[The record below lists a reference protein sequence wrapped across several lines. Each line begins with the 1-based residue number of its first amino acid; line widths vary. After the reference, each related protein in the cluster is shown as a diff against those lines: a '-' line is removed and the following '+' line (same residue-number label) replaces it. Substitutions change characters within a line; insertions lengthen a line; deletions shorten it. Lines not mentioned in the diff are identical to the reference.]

1 MVGISTRQSL
11 LAVKPEVTEGTPVAP
26 TAGTDYIALQDDW
39 ELSPSFQTLENAE
52 FRASIGISK
61 PILGAEEP
69 TASGSHYL
77 RASGVEGQAPNYNDL
92 PKAWFGSEQVN
103 TIQRVTAVGSTVSTL
118 ALAAG
123 GSDFP
128 IGVGAMIKDGVNG
141 YRIRVST
148 GNVVNNVPMSFTVPV
163 APAAGVSLGIC
174 IAYRP
179 VDTGHQ
185 TLTLWQYLG
194 NGGAIQMIS
203 GCRVTEFG
211 FDATAGELLNA
222 SWSFEGIGYF
232 LDPIEITS
240 TTQYLD
246 FTDDD
251 GTFAALVPAKW
262 YKDPHELA
270 DALQNAMAAANPGE
284 TPTVLYSDSTGKFTI
299 RTTGTVLS
307 LLWNTGANAANTI
320 GGKLGFLTAADDTG
334 AAATTGYTSDNAQD
348 LDSPFTPT
356 LDVSDPL
363 AVKHHE
369 VMFGDQDDYA
379 CLDASSISF
388 SGSLTRRVI
397 ESICAES
404 GRLGSVINAREST
417 INVTTLLSQYD
428 ADKFRKYRKG
438 DKVRF
443 QYSFGT
449 KTGGNWNPGYCGY
462 LFTPTAT
469 ITSFQ
474 ITDDD
479 GLATLEMELQ
489 PYVET
494 AGVGEIFLGML

>member
-1 MVGISTRQSL
+1 MVGISTRSSL

-26 TAGTDYIALQDDW
+26 TAGTDFIALQDDW
-39 ELSPSFQTLENAE
+39 EFSPSFQTLENAE
-52 FRASIGISK
+52 FRASIGIAK

-103 TIQRVTAVGSTVSTL
+103 VTERVTTVGSTVSQL
-118 ALAAG
+118 VLAAG

-128 IGVGAMIKDGVNG
+128 IGVGALIKDGVNG
-141 YRIRVST
+141 YRVRVST
-148 GNVVNNVPMSFTVPV
+148 GNSGNNVPMSFNVPV
-163 APAAGVSLGIC
+163 APATGVSLGKC
-174 IAYRP
+174 VAYLP

-194 NGGAIQMIS
+194 NGGAVQMVS
-203 GCRVTEFG
+203 GCRVTEFS

-222 SWSFEGIGYF
+222 SYSFEGIGYF

-240 TTQYLD
+240 STRFLD

-251 GTFAALVPAKW
+251 GTWAAQVPVKW

-270 DALQNAMAAANPGE
+270 DALENAMAAANPGE
-284 TPTVLYSDSTGKFTI
+284 TPTVIYSDATGKFNI
-299 RTTGTVLS
+299 KTTGTLLS
-307 LLWNTGANAANTI
+307 LLFSTGANTANTI
-320 GGKLGFLTAADDTG
+320 ATKIGFAVADETG
-334 AAATTGYTSDNAQD
+334 TAATTGYNSDTAQN
-348 LDSPFTPT
+348 LASPFTPT
-356 LDVSDPL
+356 LDASDPL
-363 AVKHHE
+363 AVKFHE

-379 CLDASSISF
+379 CLNASAISF

-417 INVTTLLSQYD
+417 INLTVLLEQYD
-428 ADKFRKYRKG
+428 ADKFRKYREG

-449 KTGGNWNPGYCGY
+449 KTGGNWNPGFVGY
-462 LFTPTAT
+462 LFTPSAT

-489 PYVET
+489 PFVET

>member
-1 MVGISTRQSL
+1 MVGISTRKSV

-26 TAGTDYIALQDDW
+26 TSGADFVALQDDW
-39 ELSPSFQTLENAE
+39 EFSPSFATLENAE
-52 FRASIGISK
+52 FRASIGVAK

-77 RASGVEGQAPNYNDL
+77 RHSGVEGQAPNYNDL

-103 TIQRVTAVGSTVSTL
+103 ATERSTTVGSTVSQL
-118 ALAAG
+118 VLGAG
-123 GSDFP
+123 GADFP
-128 IGVGAMIKDGVNG
+128 IGVGALIKDPTNG
-141 YRIRVST
+141 YRIRVSM
-148 GNVVNNVPMSFTVPV
+148 GNSGNNVPMSFNVPV
-163 APAAGVSLGIC
+163 APATGVALGKC
-174 IAYRP
+174 VAYLP
-179 VDTGHQ
+179 VDEGHQ

-222 SWSFEGIGYF
+222 SWSFEGLGYF
-232 LDPIEITS
+232 LDPILIT
-240 TTQYLD
+240 TATQYLD
-246 FTDDD
+246 FEDDD
-251 GTFAALVPAKW
+251 GVVAAVVPAKW

-270 DALQNAMAAANPGE
+270 DAIQAAMQLANAGE
-284 TPTVLYSDSTGKFTI
+284 TPTVTYSDSTGKFTI
-299 RTTGTVLS
+299 KTTGTLLE
-307 LLWNTGANAANTI
+307 LLWNTGANTANTI
-320 GGKLGFLTAADDTG
+320 AAKIGFSAAADSTG
-334 AAATTGYTSDNAQD
+334 TVATTGYTSATAQV
-348 LDSPFTPT
+348 LAAPFTPT
-356 LDVSDPL
+356 LDASDPL
-363 AVKHHE
+363 AAKHHE

-397 ESICAES
+397 ESLCAES
-404 GRLGSVINAREST
+404 GRSGSIINAREST
-417 INVTTLLSQYD
+417 ISVTTLLSQYD

-449 KTGGNWNPGYCGY
+449 KTGGNWNPGFCGY
-462 LFTPTAT
+462 FFTPTAT
-469 ITSFQ
+469 ITSFS

-479 GLATLEMELQ
+479 GLATLEMELT
-489 PYVET
+489 PYVES
-494 AGVGEIFLGML
+494 AGVGEVFLGML